1 MRICSQMKAEIERVK
16 PLSALQ
22 AKLYNKEM
30 VKHEFFSCYQKQN
43 ATCITIDLDKN
54 TYEIKEHANAKA

>member
-1 MRICSQMKAEIERVK
+1 MKAEIERVK

-30 VKHEFFSCYQKQN
+30 VKHELFRLLSKAKRNLY
-43 ATCITIDLDKN
+43 TIDLDKN